1 MAAHITIEVSP
12 FLLGIPRSPSGPA
25 YVDSLLN
32 GKKLWPN
39 TFERIAEVCSAK
51 LLKLRRRQ
59 SGLALALAAHSIA
72 AKPGRKR
79 WDVLNAKAS

>member
-1 MAAHITIEVSP
+1 MAAHHDRSKP
-12 FLLGIPRSPSGPA
+12 LPLRASRSPSRPA

-39 TFERIAEVCSAK
+39 TFERIAEVRSAK

-59 SGLALALAAHSIA
+59 SGLALASAAHSIA